1 MENCMLGFPNRA
13 DRATLSGGVW
23 TSGLPRANL
32 QNRVIGEVAR
42 TKDATLASTQ
52 FEMDMGPSGKVRALS
67 FRKHNLSLAAKYRVR
82 ATSADQ
88 RTNLLTYPRNFDN
101 AAWSKVRSTVF
112 PNVAL
117 APSGSMTADKLVED
131 ATTGGHY
138 VEQMPAIVAANTY
151 ERSVFVKAAEKKRVH
166 LEFYSNP
173 TTTKLAAVGF
183 DTTTGT
189 FVLPGTAVGVSQTY
203 SAIAY
208 PDGWWLVRQVV
219 TLGGN
224 DIGCI
229 CRLLLL
235 GGAGESTSLYTGDG
249 ASGLYI
255 WHMQLVLGPQ
265 PSAIVPDATAFVS
278 RPFGKWEFN
287 AAGVLTAY
295 AAGVAVTAFDPATLV
310 SRGMSLEGAAT
321 NAIRNN
327 TMVGVVA
334 GTPGMPPTNWGF
346 SSNGGLS
353 QSIVGNGVDAGI
365 EYVDIRFFGT
375 AAGVA
380 NPEHT
385 MTFELGTQ
393 ILAAN
398 GQVWASSFFVSVVGG
413 SLAGVLDFQNFIIEY
428 GTGGTLTAAGALN
441 FSLPYGAALKTQRST
456 FVRTLSGGAATA
468 FVQSRF
474 DVNLVPGAEVDIT
487 IRIGL
492 PQLEQGAFA
501 TSPIKTAGAA
511 VTRAA
516 DISASPQGTL
526 PAGYM
531 DALQPATYDSEWRDV
546 WPTVYPFGTLEW
558 GDENWWSGKYTVDET
573 EGYIA
578 ELVHILPTDRYERYW
593 RIEFDD
599 QTNADGFI
607 EIGRL
612 FVGRVWQPK
621 INMIYGASIGWETTT
636 EARAAISGAEYFSD
650 GINYRV
656 QKFTLAHMDQD
667 EAFSQAFELQR
678 RAGISGEILWIHDP
692 TDTVHALRR
701 RFLARLRQLSPIEYP
716 YPLTNSTAFELKELL

>member
-13 DRATLSGGVW
+13 DRATLSGGAW
-23 TSGLPRANL
+23 TSGLPRTNL
-32 QNRVIGEVAR
+32 QSREIGEVAR
-42 TKDATLASTQ
+42 TASAALASTQ
-52 FEMDMGPSGKVRALS
+52 FDMDLGPSGKVRALS
-67 FRKHNLSLAAKYRVR
+67 FRKHNFSLAARYRVR
-82 ATSADQ
+82 ATNAGQ
-88 RTNLLTYPRNFDN
+88 KTNLLVYPRNFDN
-101 AAWSKVRSTVF
+101 AAWTKARCSIL
-112 PNVAL
+112 PNVGV
-117 APSGSMTADKLVED
+117 APSGSMTAEKLIED
-131 ATTGGHY
+131 TTTGGHY
-138 VEQMPAIVAANTY
+138 VEQIPVIVGVNTY
-151 ERSVFVKAAEKKRVH
+151 ERAVFVKAAEKKKVY
-166 LEFYSNP
+166 LEFYSRP
-173 TTTKLAAVGF
+173 TTTSFAAIGF
-183 DTTTGT
+183 DTATGT
-189 FVLPGTAVGVSQTY
+189 FVLPSTGGGASQTY

-208 PDGWWLVRQVV
+208 PDGWWLLKQMV
-219 TLGGN
+219 TLGSA
-224 DIGCI
+224 DAECY
-229 CRLLLL
+229 CRVTLL
-235 GGAGESTSLYTGDG
+235 GVGETTTGYTGDG
-249 ASGLYI
+249 TSGLYI

-265 PSAIVPDATAFVS
+265 PSAIVPDVTAFVS
-278 RPFGKWEFN
+278 RATIKYEFN
-287 AAGVLTAY
+287 AAGVLTQY
-295 AAGVAVTAFDPATLV
+295 AAGLAVNAYDPATLA
-310 SRGMSLEGAAT
+310 SRGVSLEAAST

-346 SSNGGLS
+346 SSSGALT
-353 QSIVGNGVDAGI
+353 QSIAGNGVDAGI

-375 AAGVA
+375 AAAVA
-380 NPEHT
+380 NPEQT

-393 ILAAN
+393 IPAAN

-413 SLAGVLDFQNFIIEY
+413 SLAGVLDFQNFVIEY

-501 TSPIKTAGAA
+501 TSPIKTAGTA

-516 DISASPQGTL
+516 DVSASPQGTL

-531 DALQPATYDSEWRDV
+531 DALQPATYDSDWLDV

-578 ELVHILPTDRYERYW
+578 ELAHILPADRYERWW

-599 QTNADGFI
+599 QTNADGYI